1 MTESVLNKIVA
12 NRRESIAGEKQTADI
27 DALQSQARLH
37 DTRSLTAA
45 IRKQKEISL
54 IAEIKT
60 ASPSKGMIRDDTSIA
75 KIAETY
81 ARAGASAF
89 SVLTEPD
96 FFNGQWGYMKIAR
109 EDRDLPVMCKDFII
123 DEFQLLAA
131 RANGADAVLLIAAV
145 LNDEELSLMI
155 SRARELGLEVLTE
168 AINKAELERVLAS
181 DTDLI
186 GINNRDLHTLKV
198 DLNTSFDLL
207 QGFTDSRPVIT
218 ESGIFKRHDVYQLE
232 KAGADGIL
240 VGTALM
246 ESQDIASK
254 IKELLGKE

>member
-12 NRRESIAGEKQTADI
+12 NRRESIAREKQTVDI
-27 DALQSQARLH
+27 DALKNQARLH
-37 DTRSLTAA
+37 DTRSLTTA
-45 IRKQKEISL
+45 IQKQKEISL

-60 ASPSKGMIRDDTSIA
+60 ASPSKGTIRDDMSIA

-96 FFNGQWGYMKIAR
+96 FFNGQWGYMKIAK
-109 EDRDLPVMCKDFII
+109 EDRGLPVMCKDFII

-145 LNDEELSLMI
+145 LNDEELKHMI
-155 SRARELGLEVLTE
+155 ARARELGLEVLTE
-168 AINKAELERVLAS
+168 AINEAELARVLAS

-186 GINNRDLHTLKV
+186 GINNRNLHTLKV
-198 DLNTSFDLL
+198 DLNVSLDML
-207 QGFTDSRPVIT
+207 QSLTDSRPVIS

-246 ESQDIASK
+246 ESQDMAAK